1 MIITD
6 EAKEA
11 FKKLFHQYESENIR
25 VYFAGQG
32 EGSPEIGLSFHVP
45 EENDVIQTINGIKV
59 AIDPQILFVAEELTL
74 DVQDTPEGRGIVMTG
89 GPEQIM

>member
-11 FKKLFHQYESENIR
+11 FKTLFHQYESENIR

-32 EGSPEIGLSFHVP
+32 EGSPEIGLSFDVP
-45 EENDVIQTINGIKV
+45 EDNDVIQTINSIKV

-74 DVQDTPEGRGIVMTG
+74 DVQDTPEGRGIVITG